1 VKNPLE
7 SIKESKAAKAVAK
20 SRPVRAIKDVHPIDA
35 VRKSKA
41 GKAVAKS
48 KPVRALKDAHPIDAI
63 RKSRAAKAVAKSKP
77 VRAIART
84 AGRAK
89 SQVQDMTLDT
99 GDPNSPLAKRT
110 RQQLYNRARELG
122 VKGRSGMSKS
132 QLVAAIRKLN

>member
-1 VKNPLE
+1 MKNPLE

-20 SRPVRAIKDVHPIDA
+20 SKPVRAIKDVHPIDA

-48 KPVRALKDAHPIDAI
+48 KPVRA
-63 RKSRAAKAVAKSKP
+63 
-77 VRAIART
+77 IART

-89 SQVQDMTLDT
+89 SRVQDMTLDT
-99 GDPNSPLAKRT
+99 GDPNSPLGKRT

-122 VKGRSGMSKS
+122 VRGRSRMNKS